1 MGNIP
6 SKNKDL
12 LDMIKRAISDGVI
25 IVILT

>member
-6 SKNKDL
+6 SKNKEL
-12 LDMIKRAISDGVI
+12 LNMIKRAISEGVI